1 MSSIRGAETLT
12 LILALV
18 LTAGGCGRS
27 PAVPAPDRYVL
38 RTVEGASLP
47 AVLDERVV
55 AGENGDEVH
64 RIEATGGTLEL
75 AEGRY
80 ALDLRLRATVDGRA
94 APLRG
99 VRDRGVVHEAEG
111 ALTFVSEVI
120 EHLSHEGR
128 RDGAGVAVAF
138 ELRHLLGEPATAEL
152 GFAPE

>member
-1 MSSIRGAETLT
+1 MRAIRGARTLT

-18 LTAGGCGRS
+18 LQAGGCGRS
-27 PAVPAPDRYVL
+27 PAAPSPDRYVL
-38 RTVEGASLP
+38 TTVEGASLP

-55 AGENGDEVH
+55 AGENGDELH

-80 ALDLRLRATVDGRA
+80 ALDLRLGGTVDGRA
-94 APLRG
+94 VPLR
-99 VRDRGVVHEAEG
+99 RFLDRGAVAETGG

-120 EHLSHEGR
+120 EYLTHAGR

-138 ELRHLLGEPATAEL
+138 ELRLLVGESTTAEL